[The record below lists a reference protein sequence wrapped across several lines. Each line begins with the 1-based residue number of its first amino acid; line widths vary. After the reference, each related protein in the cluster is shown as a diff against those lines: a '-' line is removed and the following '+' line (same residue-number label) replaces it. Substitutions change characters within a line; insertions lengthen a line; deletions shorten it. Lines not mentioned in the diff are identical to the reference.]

1 MKNLLAILMIGGITM
16 FTACGPSA
24 EEEAKAKAEA
34 EALTNELMETVD
46 NATDA
51 VDSVAGAATNAID
64 SVAKEGTE
72 AVEAVKEMAK

>member
-24 EEEAKAKAEA
+24 ADEAKAKAEA

-46 NATDA
+46 NAVETVDSAATSA
-51 VDSVAGAATNAID
+51 VDSI
-64 SVAKEGTE
+64 AKEGTE

>member
-24 EEEAKAKAEA
+24 EDEAKAKAEA
-34 EALTNELMETVD
+34 ETLTNELMETVD
-46 NATDA
+46 SGVEK
-51 VDSVAGAATNAID
+51 VDSAATSAVD